1 MVCEN
6 EYAGVESGGV
16 ESGAEDMAMATL
28 TENRSYMT
36 PREEVTSF
44 TIIAEEDKVVNSY
57 E

>member
-44 TIIAEEDKVVNSY
+44 TIIAEEDKVDNSY